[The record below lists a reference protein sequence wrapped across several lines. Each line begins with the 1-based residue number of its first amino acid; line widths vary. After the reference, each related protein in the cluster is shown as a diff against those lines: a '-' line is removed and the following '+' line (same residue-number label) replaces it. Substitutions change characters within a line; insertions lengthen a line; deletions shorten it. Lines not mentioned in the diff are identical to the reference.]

1 LSGNRLPSVGQKDCD
16 ERGVLAESL
25 VATSILATALISLAQ
40 VLALCV
46 SANDAAGRLTHA
58 TLLAAQKIED
68 LRASSAMA
76 LDGTGSDSPEP
87 GFRREWTIGVL
98 ASDPEYVAVI
108 EVAVTSRTGTTRL
121 VALRTKHIP

>member
-1 LSGNRLPSVGQKDCD
+1 M
-16 ERGVLAESL
+16 LAESL
-25 VATSILATALISLAQ
+25 VAASILATALFSLAQ

-68 LRASSAMA
+68 LRASSATA
-76 LDGTGSDSPEP
+76 LDATGSDAPEP

-98 ASDPEYVAVI
+98 ASDPVHVAAI
-108 EVAVTSRTGTTRL
+108 EVAVTSRGNTTRL
-121 VALRTKHIP
+121 VALRTKHTP